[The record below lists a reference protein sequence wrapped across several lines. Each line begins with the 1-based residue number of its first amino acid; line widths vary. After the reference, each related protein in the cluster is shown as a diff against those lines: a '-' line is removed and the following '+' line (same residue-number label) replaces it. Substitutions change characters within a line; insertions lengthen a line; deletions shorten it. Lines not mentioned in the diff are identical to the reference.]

1 MVTPLISSIL
11 KKAGSPLTITNRA
24 VQIGDTSALA
34 TFRAGLS
41 SDTVYNRY
49 FAPFQLSQH
58 ALAEWAEHLIQR
70 HPSRQWSWVATDGNR
85 IVGLLELVPDP
96 IDQCQAEM
104 GVVVTD
110 DYQQR
115 GIGTALGW
123 YALAIARRWGIRHV
137 VACML
142 AENRG
147 AQKFIRNLETPC
159 LWQDDGELRLVT
171 MTL

>member
-1 MVTPLISSIL
+1 MVTPLLTPHL

-24 VQIGDTSALA
+24 VQCGDAPALV

-41 SDTVYNRY
+41 PDTVYNRY
-49 FAPFQLSQH
+49 FAPLRLSH
-58 ALAEWAEHLIQR
+58 PALLEWAEHLIQR

-96 IDQCQAEM
+96 IDQWQAEM

-110 DYQQR
+110 AYQQR
-115 GIGTALGW
+115 GIGTGLGR
-123 YALAIARRWGIRHV
+123 YALTIAKRWGIRHV

-159 LWQDDGELRLVT
+159 VWQDDGELRLVT